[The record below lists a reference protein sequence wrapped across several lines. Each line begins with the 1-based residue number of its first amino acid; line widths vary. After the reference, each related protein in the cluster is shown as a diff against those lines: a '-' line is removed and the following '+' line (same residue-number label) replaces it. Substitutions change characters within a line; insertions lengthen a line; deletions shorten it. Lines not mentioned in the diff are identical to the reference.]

1 MSKGSGSF
9 LVIFVPVALALGGAI
24 WWGVDMHKKVNTF
37 GGKADLIDTVSSKQ
51 TDSLEKVALI
61 DFINKDMA
69 QVKEYLNKVDH
80 TIGPLSRE
88 SHQFAKVYKQVE
100 ELSKKFNNISAQ
112 AQVKRLDVSI
122 NERFG
127 NIESQ
132 LSVIR
137 QEQNRL
143 KNALDDEAAS
153 LRQAG
158 IRIKIIEDTLP
169 KFKRKR

>member
-100 ELSKKFNNISAQ
+100 ELSKKFKNIS

-137 QEQNRL
+137 QEQNSL

>member
-1 MSKGSGSF
+1 MSKSSGS
-9 LVIFVPVALALGGAI
+9 VVAIFVPIAFALGGAI
-24 WWGVDMHKKVNTF
+24 WWGVDMHKKVNNF
-37 GGKADLIDTVSSKQ
+37 GGRVDSVSSKQ
-51 TDSLEKVALI
+51 TDSQEKVALI

-80 TIGPLSRE
+80 TIGPLARE
-88 SHQFAKVYKQVE
+88 SHQFAKVFKQVE
-100 ELSKKFNNISAQ
+100 ELSKKFNNIS

-127 NIESQ
+127 NIEGQ
-132 LSVIR
+132 LSGIT
-137 QEQNRL
+137 QEQNSL
-143 KNALDDEAAS
+143 KKALDNEAES

-158 IRIKIIEDTLP
+158 IKIKEIEDTLP

>member
-1 MSKGSGSF
+1 MLRLKYF
-9 LVIFVPVALALGGAI
+9 PQLV
-24 WWGVDMHKKVNTF
+24 
-37 GGKADLIDTVSSKQ
+37 
-51 TDSLEKVALI
+51 
-61 DFINKDMA
+61 
-69 QVKEYLNKVDH
+69 
-80 TIGPLSRE
+80 
-88 SHQFAKVYKQVE
+88 
-100 ELSKKFNNISAQ
+100 LSKKFNNISAQ

-137 QEQNRL
+137 QEQNSL

>member
-137 QEQNRL
+137 QEQNSL
-143 KNALDDEAAS
+143 KNALDDEATS